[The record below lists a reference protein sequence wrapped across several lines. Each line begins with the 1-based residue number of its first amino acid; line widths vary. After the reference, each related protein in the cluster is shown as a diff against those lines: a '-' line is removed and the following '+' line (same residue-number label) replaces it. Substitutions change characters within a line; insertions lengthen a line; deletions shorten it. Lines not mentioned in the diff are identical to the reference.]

1 MLTED
6 ETKPWTAC
14 YFRMAHSDGDYL
26 RTKLFKQLPEGA
38 KYIVSKETT
47 AKECQDFSGQHF
59 HVFAQIPKQ
68 RYENLVKNMKDKFPH
83 FKHKSDKLKSNMYG
97 KVKQVRSFDLMAAY
111 TIKGNDYETNIEQE
125 IMDEIKKLS
134 YEKVQTSAEE
144 AKKNRKIK
152 GSWIAEVSNEL
163 TEKYPTKKWNMN
175 LEVDFDLLTKFML
188 SRLGQSAKAFD
199 EFVFDRLFCC
209 ILARLKL
216 DEEFSDRY
224 FRKMTQKSRDR
235 FTQW

>member
-38 KYIVSKETT
+38 KYIISKETT

-68 RYENLVKNMKDKFPH
+68 KYENLVKNMKDKFPH

-97 KVKQVRSFDLMAAY
+97 KVKQLRSYDLMAAY
-111 TIKGNDYETNIEQE
+111 TVKDDNYETNIEQE
-125 IMDEIKKLS
+125 IMEKIKKLS
-134 YEKVQTSAEE
+134 YEKGTTSAEE
-144 AKKNRKIK
+144 AKKKRKLK
-152 GSWIAEVSNEL
+152 GSWIVEVVDEL
-163 TEKYPTKKWNMN
+163 NEKYPTKKWNMN
-175 LEVDFDLLTKFML
+175 LEVDFDTLTKFMIL
-188 SRLGQSAKAFD
+188 KLGKAAKPFD
-199 EFVFDRLFCC
+199 EFVFDRLFVC
-209 ILARLKL
+209 ILANLKK
-216 DEEFSDRY
+216 DEEFEERY
-224 FRKMTQKSRDR
+224 FRKLTQKSRDR